1 MHELISK
8 CQKSLITVDKYYD
21 AALQHV
27 RGELIVNGKLSRDN
41 LDREQ
46 HAAHGLSWVAAYRA
60 TLKEMVNWASNLDST
75 GTFNETEQLILQITF
90 SEYCAQIKSGI
101 PMSQLEYVRPQ
112 DLGLKNGL
120 FQETGTEEFNDLIL
134 NGNSTAD
141 RMKLAQLLKDGFSSK
156 NFGNSGLDE
165 TTSIIQEQ
173 FRKFVEDD
181 VTPNAHEWHLKD
193 NLIPMSVIEK
203 MSELGVFGLT
213 IPEEYGGLGMTR
225 FVDCVVTEELARGY
239 IGIGSLGTRGDIA
252 AELLITGG
260 TEEQKNKYLPKIA
273 SGEMLPCAVLTEPH
287 SGSDMGSFKTRAVAN
302 GEHYTIT
309 GNKTWVTHGA
319 RSDVMMLLART
330 NPDEKGYKGLSMFLA
345 EKQRGD
351 DDNMFPD
358 EGISGGEIEVL
369 GYKGL
374 SMFLAEKQRGD
385 DDNMFPDE
393 GISGGEIEVLGYRG
407 MKEYEMAFDG
417 FKVKKENLLGEKEGN
432 GFKQMMET
440 FEAARIQTAARALGV
455 AQSAFETAMQYAI
468 DRLDTNGGSLYD
480 KPRNASK
487 IVSMATE
494 IMAARQLTYY
504 AAREKDKGHRCDLE
518 AGMAKMLAAR
528 VAWACADNGVQIHGG
543 NGFALEYPI
552 SRILCDSRILNIFEG
567 TAEIQADIVTR
578 RLVSTNPA

>member
-1 MHELISK
+1 MSELINK
-8 CQKSLITVDKYYD
+8 CQKALITVDRYYD
-21 AALQHV
+21 ASLQQI
-27 RGELIVNGKLSRDN
+27 RSSLLIDGKLSRDN
-41 LDREQ
+41 LDLEQ
-46 HAAHGLSWVAAYRA
+46 HSAHGLSWIAAYRA
-60 TLKEMVNWASNLDST
+60 TLKETVNWAIELENSNS
-75 GTFNETEQLILQITF
+75 FTEVEKLMLEITF

-112 DLGLKNGL
+112 DMGLKNGL
-120 FQETGTEEFNDLIL
+120 FTESGTEEFNDLIL
-134 NGNSTAD
+134 NGNSNKN
-141 RMKLAQLLKDGFSSK
+141 RLALAGLLKEGFSSK
-156 NFGNSGLDE
+156 NFGNTGLDE
-165 TTSIIQEQ
+165 TTSIVQEQ

-181 VTPNAHEWHLKD
+181 VIPHAHEWHLND
-193 NLIPMSVIEK
+193 DLIPMSIIDK
-203 MSELGVFGLT
+203 MAEMGVFGLT

-239 IGIGSLGTRGDIA
+239 IGVGSLGTRGDIA

-260 TEEQKNKYLPKIA
+260 TEEQKNRFLPKIA
-273 SGEMLPCAVLTEPH
+273 SGEILPCAVLTEPH

-302 GEHYTIT
+302 GTHYSIT

-319 RSDVMMLLART
+319 RSDLMTLLART
-330 NPDEKGYKGLSMFLA
+330 NPNEKGYKGLSMFLA

-351 DDNMFPD
+351 DN
-358 EGISGGEIEVL
+358 
-369 GYKGL
+369 
-374 SMFLAEKQRGD
+374 
-385 DDNMFPDE
+385 NMFPDE

-407 MKEYEMAFDG
+407 MKEYEMAFDD
-417 FKVKKENLLGEKEGN
+417 FKVKKENLLGEEEGK

-455 AQSAFETAMQYAI
+455 AQSAFETGMQYAI
-468 DRLDTNGGSLYD
+468 DRVTTNGGSLYD

-487 IVSMATE
+487 IVSMVTE

-504 AAREKDKGHRCDLE
+504 AAKEKDKGHRCDLE

-528 VAWACADNGVQIHGG
+528 VAWACADNSVQIHGG

-578 RLVSTNPA
+578 RLVSSNPS

>member
-1 MHELISK
+1 MSELINK
-8 CQKSLITVDKYYD
+8 CQKALITVDRYYD
-21 AALQHV
+21 ASLQQV
-27 RGELIVNGKLSRDN
+27 RSSLLIDGKLSRDN
-41 LDREQ
+41 LDLEQ
-46 HAAHGLSWVAAYRA
+46 HSAHGLSWIAAYRA
-60 TLKEMVNWASNLDST
+60 TLKEMVNWAIELENSNS
-75 GTFNETEQLILQITF
+75 FTEIEKLMLEITF

-112 DLGLKNGL
+112 DMGLKNGL
-120 FQETGTEEFNDLIL
+120 FTESGTEEFNDLIL
-134 NGNSTAD
+134 NGNSNKSRLT
-141 RMKLAQLLKDGFSSK
+141 LAGLLKEGFSSK
-156 NFGNSGLDE
+156 NFGNTGLDE
-165 TTSIIQEQ
+165 TTSIVQEQ

-181 VTPNAHEWHLKD
+181 VIPHAHEWHLND
-193 NLIPMSVIEK
+193 DLIPMSIIDK
-203 MSELGVFGLT
+203 MAEMGVFGLT

-239 IGIGSLGTRGDIA
+239 IGVGSLGTRGDIA

-260 TEEQKNKYLPKIA
+260 TEEQKNRFLPKIA
-273 SGEMLPCAVLTEPH
+273 SGEILPCAVLTEPH

-302 GEHYTIT
+302 GTHYSIT

-319 RSDVMMLLART
+319 RSDLMTLLART
-330 NPDEKGYKGLSMFLA
+330 NPNEKGYKGLSMFLA

-351 DDNMFPD
+351 DNNMFPD
-358 EGISGGEIEVL
+358 
-369 GYKGL
+369 
-374 SMFLAEKQRGD
+374 D
-385 DDNMFPDE
+385 

-407 MKEYEMAFDG
+407 MKEYEMAFDD
-417 FKVKKENLLGEKEGN
+417 FKVKKENLLGEEEGK

-455 AQSAFETAMQYAI
+455 AQSAFETGMQYAI
-468 DRLDTNGGSLYD
+468 DRVTINGGSLYD

-487 IVSMATE
+487 IVSMVTE

-504 AAREKDKGHRCDLE
+504 AAKEKDKGHRCDLE

-528 VAWACADNGVQIHGG
+528 VAWACADNSVQIHGG

-578 RLVSTNPA
+578 RLVSSNPS

>member
-1 MHELISK
+1 MHQKKDLKLLTKNMSELINK
-8 CQKSLITVDKYYD
+8 CQKALITVDRYYD
-21 AALQHV
+21 ASLQQI
-27 RGELIVNGKLSRDN
+27 RSSLLIDGKLSRDN
-41 LDREQ
+41 LDLEQ
-46 HAAHGLSWVAAYRA
+46 HSAHGLSWIAAYRA
-60 TLKEMVNWASNLDST
+60 TLKETVNWAIELENSNS
-75 GTFNETEQLILQITF
+75 FTEVEKLMLEITF

-112 DLGLKNGL
+112 DMGLKNGL
-120 FQETGTEEFNDLIL
+120 FTESGTEEFNDLIL
-134 NGNSTAD
+134 NGNSNKS
-141 RMKLAQLLKDGFSSK
+141 RLALAGLLKEGFSSK
-156 NFGNSGLDE
+156 NFGNTGLDE
-165 TTSIIQEQ
+165 TTSIVQEQ

-181 VTPNAHEWHLKD
+181 VIPHAHEWHLND
-193 NLIPMSVIEK
+193 DLIPMSIIDK
-203 MSELGVFGLT
+203 MAEMGVFGLT

-239 IGIGSLGTRGDIA
+239 IGVGSLGTRGDIA

-260 TEEQKNKYLPKIA
+260 TEEQKNRFLPKIA
-273 SGEMLPCAVLTEPH
+273 SGEILPCAVLTEPH

-302 GEHYTIT
+302 GTHYSIT

-319 RSDVMMLLART
+319 RSDLMTLLART

-351 DDNMFPD
+351 DN
-358 EGISGGEIEVL
+358 
-369 GYKGL
+369 
-374 SMFLAEKQRGD
+374 
-385 DDNMFPDE
+385 NMFPDE

-407 MKEYEMAFDG
+407 MKEYEMAFDD
-417 FKVKKENLLGEKEGN
+417 FKVKKENLLGEEEGK

-455 AQSAFETAMQYAI
+455 AQSAFETGMQYAI
-468 DRLDTNGGSLYD
+468 DRVTTNGGSLYD

-487 IVSMATE
+487 IVSMVTE

-504 AAREKDKGHRCDLE
+504 AAKEKDKGHRCDLE

-528 VAWACADNGVQIHGG
+528 VAWACADNSVQIHGG

-578 RLVSTNPA
+578 RLVSSNPS

>member
-1 MHELISK
+1 MSELINK
-8 CQKSLITVDKYYD
+8 CQKALITVDRYYD
-21 AALQHV
+21 ASLQQV
-27 RGELIVNGKLSRDN
+27 RSSLLIDGKLSRDN
-41 LDREQ
+41 LDLEQ
-46 HAAHGLSWVAAYRA
+46 HSAHGLSWIAAYRA
-60 TLKEMVNWASNLDST
+60 TLKEMVNWAIELENSNS
-75 GTFNETEQLILQITF
+75 FTEIEKLMLEITF

-112 DLGLKNGL
+112 DMGLKNGL
-120 FQETGTEEFNDLIL
+120 FTESGTEEFNDLIL
-134 NGNSTAD
+134 NGNSNKSRLT
-141 RMKLAQLLKDGFSSK
+141 LAGLLKEGFSSK
-156 NFGNSGLDE
+156 NFGNTGLDE
-165 TTSIIQEQ
+165 TTSIVQEQ

-181 VTPNAHEWHLKD
+181 VIPQAHEWHLND
-193 NLIPMSVIEK
+193 DLIPMSIIDK
-203 MSELGVFGLT
+203 MAEMGVFGLT

-239 IGIGSLGTRGDIA
+239 IGVGSLGTRGDIA

-260 TEEQKNKYLPKIA
+260 TEEQKNRFLPKIA
-273 SGEMLPCAVLTEPH
+273 SGEILPCAVLTEPH

-302 GEHYTIT
+302 GTHYSIT

-319 RSDVMMLLART
+319 RSDLMTLLART

-351 DDNMFPD
+351 DNNMFPD
-358 EGISGGEIEVL
+358 
-369 GYKGL
+369 
-374 SMFLAEKQRGD
+374 D
-385 DDNMFPDE
+385 

-407 MKEYEMAFDG
+407 MKEYEMAFDD
-417 FKVKKENLLGEKEGN
+417 FKVKKENLLGEEEGK

-455 AQSAFETAMQYAI
+455 AQSAFETGMQYAI
-468 DRLDTNGGSLYD
+468 DRVTTNGGSLYD

-487 IVSMATE
+487 IVSMVTE

-504 AAREKDKGHRCDLE
+504 AAKEKDKGHRCDLE

-528 VAWACADNGVQIHGG
+528 VAWACADNSVQIHGG

-578 RLVSTNPA
+578 RLVSSNPS

>member
-1 MHELISK
+1 MSELINK
-8 CQKSLITVDKYYD
+8 CQKALITVDRYYD
-21 AALQHV
+21 ASLQQV
-27 RGELIVNGKLSRDN
+27 RSSLLIDGKLSRDN
-41 LDREQ
+41 LDLEQ
-46 HAAHGLSWVAAYRA
+46 HSAHGLSWIAAYRA
-60 TLKEMVNWASNLDST
+60 TLKEMVNWAIELENSNS
-75 GTFNETEQLILQITF
+75 FTEVEKLMLEITF

-112 DLGLKNGL
+112 DMGLKNGL
-120 FQETGTEEFNDLIL
+120 FTESGTEEFNDLIL
-134 NGNSTAD
+134 NGNSNKSRLT
-141 RMKLAQLLKDGFSSK
+141 LAGLLKEGFSSK
-156 NFGNSGLDE
+156 NFGNTGLDE
-165 TTSIIQEQ
+165 TTSIVQEQ

-181 VTPNAHEWHLKD
+181 VIPHAHEWHLND
-193 NLIPMSVIEK
+193 DLIPMSIIDK
-203 MSELGVFGLT
+203 MAEMGVFGLT

-239 IGIGSLGTRGDIA
+239 IGVGSLGTRGDIA

-260 TEEQKNKYLPKIA
+260 TEEQKNRFLPKIA
-273 SGEMLPCAVLTEPH
+273 SGEILPCAVLTEPH

-302 GEHYTIT
+302 GTHYSIT

-319 RSDVMMLLART
+319 RSDLMTLLART

-351 DDNMFPD
+351 DNNMFPD
-358 EGISGGEIEVL
+358 
-369 GYKGL
+369 
-374 SMFLAEKQRGD
+374 D
-385 DDNMFPDE
+385 

-407 MKEYEMAFDG
+407 MKEYEMAFDD
-417 FKVKKENLLGEKEGN
+417 FKVKKENLLGEAEGK
-432 GFKQMMET
+432 GFKQLMET

-455 AQSAFETAMQYAI
+455 AQSAFETGMQYAI
-468 DRLDTNGGSLYD
+468 DRVTTNGGSLYD

-487 IVSMATE
+487 IVSMVTE

-504 AAREKDKGHRCDLE
+504 AAKEKDKGHRCDLE

-528 VAWACADNGVQIHGG
+528 VAWACADNSVQIHGG

-578 RLVSTNPA
+578 RLVSSNPS

>member
-1 MHELISK
+1 MSELINK
-8 CQKSLITVDKYYD
+8 CQKALITVDRYYD
-21 AALQHV
+21 ASLQQI
-27 RGELIVNGKLSRDN
+27 RSSLLIDGKLSRDN
-41 LDREQ
+41 LDLEQ
-46 HAAHGLSWVAAYRA
+46 HSAHGLSWIAAYRA
-60 TLKEMVNWASNLDST
+60 TLKEMVNWAIELENSNS
-75 GTFNETEQLILQITF
+75 FTEVEKLMLEITF

-112 DLGLKNGL
+112 DMGLKNGL
-120 FQETGTEEFNDLIL
+120 FTESGTEEFNDLIL
-134 NGNSTAD
+134 NGNSNKSRLT
-141 RMKLAQLLKDGFSSK
+141 LAGLLKEGFSSK
-156 NFGNSGLDE
+156 NFGNTGLDE
-165 TTSIIQEQ
+165 TTSIVQEQ

-181 VTPNAHEWHLKD
+181 VIPHAHEWHLND
-193 NLIPMSVIEK
+193 DLIPMSIIDK
-203 MSELGVFGLT
+203 MAEMGVFGLT

-239 IGIGSLGTRGDIA
+239 IGVGSLGTRGDIA

-260 TEEQKNKYLPKIA
+260 TEEQKNRFLPKIA
-273 SGEMLPCAVLTEPH
+273 SGEILPCAVLTEPH

-302 GEHYTIT
+302 GTHYSIT

-319 RSDVMMLLART
+319 RSDLMTLLART

-351 DDNMFPD
+351 DN
-358 EGISGGEIEVL
+358 
-369 GYKGL
+369 
-374 SMFLAEKQRGD
+374 
-385 DDNMFPDE
+385 NMFPDE

-407 MKEYEMAFDG
+407 MKEYEMAFDD
-417 FKVKKENLLGEKEGN
+417 FKVKKENLLGEEEGK

-455 AQSAFETAMQYAI
+455 AQSAFETGMQYAI
-468 DRLDTNGGSLYD
+468 DRVTTNGGSLYD

-487 IVSMATE
+487 IVSMVTE

-504 AAREKDKGHRCDLE
+504 AAKEKDKGHRCDLE

-528 VAWACADNGVQIHGG
+528 VAWACADNSVQIHGG

-578 RLVSTNPA
+578 RLVSSNPS

>member
-1 MHELISK
+1 MSELINK
-8 CQKSLITVDKYYD
+8 CQKALITVDRYYD
-21 AALQHV
+21 ASLQQV
-27 RGELIVNGKLSRDN
+27 RSSLLIDGKLSRDN
-41 LDREQ
+41 LDLEQ
-46 HAAHGLSWVAAYRA
+46 HSAHGLSWIAAYRA
-60 TLKEMVNWASNLDST
+60 TLKEMVNWAIELENSNS
-75 GTFNETEQLILQITF
+75 FTEIEKLMLEITF

-112 DLGLKNGL
+112 DMGLKNGL
-120 FQETGTEEFNDLIL
+120 FTESGTEEFNDLIL
-134 NGNSTAD
+134 NGNSNKSRLT
-141 RMKLAQLLKDGFSSK
+141 LAGLLKEGFSSK
-156 NFGNSGLDE
+156 NFGNTGLDE
-165 TTSIIQEQ
+165 TTSIVQEQ

-181 VTPNAHEWHLKD
+181 VIPHAHEWHLND
-193 NLIPMSVIEK
+193 DLIPMSIIDK
-203 MSELGVFGLT
+203 MAEMGVFGLT

-239 IGIGSLGTRGDIA
+239 IGVGSLGTRGDIA

-260 TEEQKNKYLPKIA
+260 TEEQKNRFLPKIA
-273 SGEMLPCAVLTEPH
+273 SGEILPCAVLTEPH

-302 GEHYTIT
+302 GTHYSIT

-319 RSDVMMLLART
+319 RSDLMTLLART
-330 NPDEKGYKGLSMFLA
+330 NPNEKGYKGLSMFLA

-351 DDNMFPD
+351 DNNMFPD
-358 EGISGGEIEVL
+358 
-369 GYKGL
+369 
-374 SMFLAEKQRGD
+374 D
-385 DDNMFPDE
+385 

-407 MKEYEMAFDG
+407 MKEYEMAFDD
-417 FKVKKENLLGEKEGN
+417 FKVKKENLLGEEEGK

-455 AQSAFETAMQYAI
+455 AQSAFETGMQYAI
-468 DRLDTNGGSLYD
+468 DRVTTNGGSLYD

-487 IVSMATE
+487 IVSMVTE

-504 AAREKDKGHRCDLE
+504 AAKEKDKGHRCDLE

-528 VAWACADNGVQIHGG
+528 VAWACADNSVQIHGG

-578 RLVSTNPA
+578 RLVSSNPS

>member
-1 MHELISK
+1 MSELINK
-8 CQKSLITVDKYYD
+8 CQKALITVDRYYD
-21 AALQHV
+21 ASLQQV
-27 RGELIVNGKLSRDN
+27 RSSLLIDGKLSRDN
-41 LDREQ
+41 LDLEQ
-46 HAAHGLSWVAAYRA
+46 HSAHGLSWIAAYRA
-60 TLKEMVNWASNLDST
+60 TLKEMVNWAIELENSNS
-75 GTFNETEQLILQITF
+75 FTEIEKLMLEITF

-112 DLGLKNGL
+112 DMGLKNGL
-120 FQETGTEEFNDLIL
+120 FTESGTEEFNDLIL
-134 NGNSTAD
+134 NGNSNKSRLT
-141 RMKLAQLLKDGFSSK
+141 LAGLLKEGFSSK
-156 NFGNSGLDE
+156 NFGNTGLDE
-165 TTSIIQEQ
+165 TTSIVQEQ

-181 VTPNAHEWHLKD
+181 VIPHAHEWHLND
-193 NLIPMSVIEK
+193 DLIPMSIIDKMAEMGVI
-203 MSELGVFGLT
+203 GLT

-239 IGIGSLGTRGDIA
+239 IGVGSLGTRGDIA

-260 TEEQKNKYLPKIA
+260 TEEQKNRFLPKIA
-273 SGEMLPCAVLTEPH
+273 SGEILPCAVLTEPH

-302 GEHYTIT
+302 GTHYSIT

-319 RSDVMMLLART
+319 RSDLMTLLART

-351 DDNMFPD
+351 DNNMFPD
-358 EGISGGEIEVL
+358 
-369 GYKGL
+369 
-374 SMFLAEKQRGD
+374 D
-385 DDNMFPDE
+385 

-407 MKEYEMAFDG
+407 MKEYEMAFDD
-417 FKVKKENLLGEKEGN
+417 FKVKKENLLGEEEGK

-455 AQSAFETAMQYAI
+455 AQSAFETGMQYAI
-468 DRLDTNGGSLYD
+468 DRVTTNGGSLYD

-487 IVSMATE
+487 IVSMVTE

-504 AAREKDKGHRCDLE
+504 AAKEKDKGHRCDLE

-528 VAWACADNGVQIHGG
+528 VAWACADNSVQIHGG

-578 RLVSTNPA
+578 RLVSSNPS

>member
-1 MHELISK
+1 MSELINK
-8 CQKSLITVDKYYD
+8 CQKALITVDRYYD
-21 AALQHV
+21 ASLQQV
-27 RGELIVNGKLSRDN
+27 RSSLLIDGKLSRDN
-41 LDREQ
+41 LDLEQ
-46 HAAHGLSWVAAYRA
+46 HSAHGLSWIAAYRA
-60 TLKEMVNWASNLDST
+60 TLKEMVNWAIELENSNS
-75 GTFNETEQLILQITF
+75 FTEIEKLMLEITF

-112 DLGLKNGL
+112 DMGLKNGL
-120 FQETGTEEFNDLIL
+120 FTESGTEEFNDLIL
-134 NGNSTAD
+134 NGNSNKSRLT
-141 RMKLAQLLKDGFSSK
+141 LAGLLKEGFSSK
-156 NFGNSGLDE
+156 NFGNAGLDE
-165 TTSIIQEQ
+165 TTSIVQEQ

-181 VTPNAHEWHLKD
+181 VIPHAHEWHLND
-193 NLIPMSVIEK
+193 DLIPMSIIDK
-203 MSELGVFGLT
+203 MAEMGVFGLT

-239 IGIGSLGTRGDIA
+239 IGVGSLGTRGDIA

-260 TEEQKNKYLPKIA
+260 TEEQKNRFLPKIA
-273 SGEMLPCAVLTEPH
+273 SGEILPCAVLTEPH

-302 GEHYTIT
+302 GTHYSIT

-319 RSDVMMLLART
+319 RSDLMTLLART

-351 DDNMFPD
+351 DNNMFPD
-358 EGISGGEIEVL
+358 
-369 GYKGL
+369 
-374 SMFLAEKQRGD
+374 D
-385 DDNMFPDE
+385 

-407 MKEYEMAFDG
+407 MKEYEMAFDD
-417 FKVKKENLLGEKEGN
+417 FKVKKENLLGEEEGK

-455 AQSAFETAMQYAI
+455 AQSAFETGMQYAI
-468 DRLDTNGGSLYD
+468 DRVTTNGGSLYD

-487 IVSMATE
+487 IVSMVTE

-504 AAREKDKGHRCDLE
+504 AAKEKDKGHRCDLE

-528 VAWACADNGVQIHGG
+528 VAWACADNSVQIHGG

-578 RLVSTNPA
+578 RLVSSNPS

>member
-1 MHELISK
+1 MSELINK
-8 CQKSLITVDKYYD
+8 CQRALITVDRYYD
-21 AALQHV
+21 ASLQQV
-27 RGELIVNGKLSRDN
+27 RSSLLIDGKLSRDN
-41 LDREQ
+41 LNLEQ
-46 HAAHGLSWVAAYRA
+46 HSAHGLSWIAAYRA
-60 TLKEMVNWASNLDST
+60 TLKETVNWAIELENSNS
-75 GTFNETEQLILQITF
+75 FTEVEKLMLEITF

-112 DLGLKNGL
+112 DMGLKNGL
-120 FQETGTEEFNDLIL
+120 FTESGTEEFNDLIL
-134 NGNSTAD
+134 NGNSNKS
-141 RMKLAQLLKDGFSSK
+141 RLALAGLLKEGFSSK
-156 NFGNSGLDE
+156 NFGNTGLDE
-165 TTSIIQEQ
+165 TTSIVQEQ

-181 VTPNAHEWHLKD
+181 VIPHAHEWHLND
-193 NLIPMSVIEK
+193 DLIPMSIIDK
-203 MSELGVFGLT
+203 MAEMGVFGLT

-239 IGIGSLGTRGDIA
+239 IGVGSLGTRGDIA

-260 TEEQKNKYLPKIA
+260 TEEQKNRFLPKIA
-273 SGEMLPCAVLTEPH
+273 SGEILPCAVLTEPH

-302 GEHYTIT
+302 GTHYSIT

-319 RSDVMMLLART
+319 RSDLMTLLART

-351 DDNMFPD
+351 DN
-358 EGISGGEIEVL
+358 
-369 GYKGL
+369 
-374 SMFLAEKQRGD
+374 
-385 DDNMFPDE
+385 NMFPDE

-407 MKEYEMAFDG
+407 MKEYEMAFDD
-417 FKVKKENLLGEKEGN
+417 FKVKKENLLGEEEGK

-455 AQSAFETAMQYAI
+455 AQSAFETGMQYAI
-468 DRLDTNGGSLYD
+468 DRVTTNGGSLYD

-487 IVSMATE
+487 IVSMVTE

-504 AAREKDKGHRCDLE
+504 AAKEKDKGHRCDLE

-528 VAWACADNGVQIHGG
+528 VAWACADNSVQIHGG

-578 RLVSTNPA
+578 RLVSSNPS

>member
-1 MHELISK
+1 MSELINK
-8 CQKSLITVDKYYD
+8 CQKALITVDRYYD
-21 AALQHV
+21 ASLQQV
-27 RGELIVNGKLSRDN
+27 RSSLLIDGKLSRDN
-41 LDREQ
+41 LDLEQ
-46 HAAHGLSWVAAYRA
+46 HSAHGLSWIAAYRA
-60 TLKEMVNWASNLDST
+60 TLKEMVNWAIELENSNSFTDIEKLML
-75 GTFNETEQLILQITF
+75 EITF

-112 DLGLKNGL
+112 DMGLKNGL
-120 FQETGTEEFNDLIL
+120 FTESGTEEFNDLIL
-134 NGNSTAD
+134 NGNSNKSRLT
-141 RMKLAQLLKDGFSSK
+141 LAGLLKEGFSSK
-156 NFGNSGLDE
+156 NFGNTGLDE
-165 TTSIIQEQ
+165 TTSIVQEQ

-181 VTPNAHEWHLKD
+181 VIPHAHEWHLND
-193 NLIPMSVIEK
+193 DLIPMSIIDK
-203 MSELGVFGLT
+203 MAEMGVFGLT

-239 IGIGSLGTRGDIA
+239 IGVGSLGTRGDIA

-260 TEEQKNKYLPKIA
+260 TEEQKNRFLPKIA
-273 SGEMLPCAVLTEPH
+273 SGEILPCAVLTEPH

-302 GEHYTIT
+302 GTHYSIT

-319 RSDVMMLLART
+319 RSDLMTLLART

-351 DDNMFPD
+351 DNNMFPD
-358 EGISGGEIEVL
+358 
-369 GYKGL
+369 
-374 SMFLAEKQRGD
+374 D
-385 DDNMFPDE
+385 

-407 MKEYEMAFDG
+407 MKEYEMAFDD
-417 FKVKKENLLGEKEGN
+417 FKVKKENLLGEEEGK

-455 AQSAFETAMQYAI
+455 AQSAFETGMQYAI
-468 DRLDTNGGSLYD
+468 DRVTTNGGSLYD

-487 IVSMATE
+487 IVSMVTE

-504 AAREKDKGHRCDLE
+504 AAKEKDKGHRCDLE

-528 VAWACADNGVQIHGG
+528 VAWACADNSVQIHGG

-578 RLVSTNPA
+578 RLVSSNPS

>member
-1 MHELISK
+1 MSELINK
-8 CQKSLITVDKYYD
+8 CQKALITVDRYYD
-21 AALQHV
+21 ASLQQV
-27 RGELIVNGKLSRDN
+27 RSSLLIDGKLSRDN
-41 LDREQ
+41 LDLEQ
-46 HAAHGLSWVAAYRA
+46 HSAHGLSWIAAYRA
-60 TLKEMVNWASNLDST
+60 TLKEMVNWAIELENSNS
-75 GTFNETEQLILQITF
+75 FTEIEKLMLEITF

-112 DLGLKNGL
+112 DMGLKNGL
-120 FQETGTEEFNDLIL
+120 FTESGTEEFNDLIL
-134 NGNSTAD
+134 NGNSNKSRLT
-141 RMKLAQLLKDGFSSK
+141 LAGLLKEGFSSK
-156 NFGNSGLDE
+156 NFGNTGLDE
-165 TTSIIQEQ
+165 TTSIVQEQ

-181 VTPNAHEWHLKD
+181 VIPHAHEWHLND
-193 NLIPMSVIEK
+193 DLIPMSIIDK
-203 MSELGVFGLT
+203 MAEMGVFGLT

-239 IGIGSLGTRGDIA
+239 IGVGSLGTRGDIA

-260 TEEQKNKYLPKIA
+260 TEEQKNRFLPRIA
-273 SGEMLPCAVLTEPH
+273 SGEILPCAVLTEPH

-302 GEHYTIT
+302 GTHYSIT

-319 RSDVMMLLART
+319 RSDLMTLLART

-351 DDNMFPD
+351 DNNMFPD
-358 EGISGGEIEVL
+358 
-369 GYKGL
+369 
-374 SMFLAEKQRGD
+374 D
-385 DDNMFPDE
+385 

-407 MKEYEMAFDG
+407 MKEYEMAFDD
-417 FKVKKENLLGEKEGN
+417 FKVKKENLLGEEEGK

-455 AQSAFETAMQYAI
+455 AQSAFETGMQYAI
-468 DRLDTNGGSLYD
+468 DRVTTNGGSLYD

-487 IVSMATE
+487 IVSMVTE

-504 AAREKDKGHRCDLE
+504 AAKEKDKGHRCDLE

-528 VAWACADNGVQIHGG
+528 VAWACADNSVQIHGG

-578 RLVSTNPA
+578 RLVSSNPS

>member
-1 MHELISK
+1 MSELINK
-8 CQKSLITVDKYYD
+8 CQKALKTVDRYYD
-21 AALQHV
+21 ASLQQV
-27 RGELIVNGKLSRDN
+27 RSSLLIDGKLSRDN
-41 LDREQ
+41 LDLEQ
-46 HAAHGLSWVAAYRA
+46 HSAHGLSWIAAYRA
-60 TLKEMVNWASNLDST
+60 TLKETVNWAIELENSNS
-75 GTFNETEQLILQITF
+75 FTEVEKLMLEITF

-112 DLGLKNGL
+112 DMGLKNGL
-120 FQETGTEEFNDLIL
+120 FTESGTEEFNDLIL
-134 NGNSTAD
+134 NGNSNKS
-141 RMKLAQLLKDGFSSK
+141 RLALAGLLKEGFSSK
-156 NFGNSGLDE
+156 NFGNTGLDE
-165 TTSIIQEQ
+165 TTSIVQEQ

-181 VTPNAHEWHLKD
+181 VIPHAHEWHLND
-193 NLIPMSVIEK
+193 DLIPMSIIGK
-203 MSELGVFGLT
+203 MADMGVFGLT

-239 IGIGSLGTRGDIA
+239 IGVGSLGTRGDIA

-260 TEEQKNKYLPKIA
+260 TEEQKNRFLPKIA
-273 SGEMLPCAVLTEPH
+273 SGEILPCAVLTEPH

-302 GEHYTIT
+302 GTHYSIT

-319 RSDVMMLLART
+319 RSDLMTLLART

-351 DDNMFPD
+351 DN
-358 EGISGGEIEVL
+358 
-369 GYKGL
+369 
-374 SMFLAEKQRGD
+374 
-385 DDNMFPDE
+385 NMFPDE

-407 MKEYEMAFDG
+407 MKEYEMAFDD
-417 FKVKKENLLGEKEGN
+417 FKVKKENLLGEEEGK

-455 AQSAFETAMQYAI
+455 AQSAFETGMQYAI
-468 DRLDTNGGSLYD
+468 DRVTTNGGSLYD

-487 IVSMATE
+487 IVSMVTE

-504 AAREKDKGHRCDLE
+504 AAKEKDKGHRCDLE

-528 VAWACADNGVQIHGG
+528 VAWACADNSVQIHGG

-578 RLVSTNPA
+578 RLVSSNPS

>member
-1 MHELISK
+1 MSELINK
-8 CQKSLITVDKYYD
+8 CQKALITVDRYYD
-21 AALQHV
+21 ASLQQV
-27 RGELIVNGKLSRDN
+27 RSSLLIDGKLSRDN
-41 LDREQ
+41 LDLEQ
-46 HAAHGLSWVAAYRA
+46 HSAHGLSWIAAYRA
-60 TLKEMVNWASNLDST
+60 TLKEMVNWAIELENSNS
-75 GTFNETEQLILQITF
+75 FTEVEKLMLEITF

-112 DLGLKNGL
+112 DMGLKNGL
-120 FQETGTEEFNDLIL
+120 FTESGTEEFNDLIL
-134 NGNSTAD
+134 NGNSNKSRLT
-141 RMKLAQLLKDGFSSK
+141 LAGLLKEGFSSK
-156 NFGNSGLDE
+156 NFGNTGLDE
-165 TTSIIQEQ
+165 TTSIVQEQ

-181 VTPNAHEWHLKD
+181 VIPHAHEWHLND
-193 NLIPMSVIEK
+193 DLIPMSIIDK
-203 MSELGVFGLT
+203 MAEMGVFGLT

-239 IGIGSLGTRGDIA
+239 IGVGSLGTRGDIA

-260 TEEQKNKYLPKIA
+260 TEEQKNRFLPKIA
-273 SGEMLPCAVLTEPH
+273 SGEILPCAVLTEPH

-302 GEHYTIT
+302 GTHYSIT

-319 RSDVMMLLART
+319 RSDLMTLLART

-351 DDNMFPD
+351 DN
-358 EGISGGEIEVL
+358 
-369 GYKGL
+369 
-374 SMFLAEKQRGD
+374 
-385 DDNMFPDE
+385 NMFPDE

-407 MKEYEMAFDG
+407 MKEYEMAFDD
-417 FKVKKENLLGEKEGN
+417 FKVKKENLLGEEEGK

-455 AQSAFETAMQYAI
+455 AQSAFETGMQYAI
-468 DRLDTNGGSLYD
+468 DRVTTNGGSLYD

-487 IVSMATE
+487 IVSMVTE

-528 VAWACADNGVQIHGG
+528 VAWACADNSVQIHGG

-578 RLVSTNPA
+578 RLVSSNPS

>member
-1 MHELISK
+1 MSELINK
-8 CQKSLITVDKYYD
+8 CQKALITVDRYYD
-21 AALQHV
+21 ASLQQI
-27 RGELIVNGKLSRDN
+27 RSSLLIDGKLSRDN
-41 LDREQ
+41 LDLEQ
-46 HAAHGLSWVAAYRA
+46 HSAHGLSWIAAYRA
-60 TLKEMVNWASNLDST
+60 TLKETVNWAIELENSNS
-75 GTFNETEQLILQITF
+75 FTEVEKLMLEITF

-112 DLGLKNGL
+112 DMGLKNGL
-120 FQETGTEEFNDLIL
+120 FTESGTEEFNDLIL
-134 NGNSTAD
+134 NGNSNKS
-141 RMKLAQLLKDGFSSK
+141 RLALAGLLKEGFSSK
-156 NFGNSGLDE
+156 NFGNTGLDE
-165 TTSIIQEQ
+165 TTSIVQEQ

-181 VTPNAHEWHLKD
+181 VIPHAHEWHLND
-193 NLIPMSVIEK
+193 DLIPMSIIDK
-203 MSELGVFGLT
+203 MAEMGVFGLT

-239 IGIGSLGTRGDIA
+239 IGVGSLGTRGDIA

-260 TEEQKNKYLPKIA
+260 TEEQKNRFLPKIA
-273 SGEMLPCAVLTEPH
+273 SGEILPCAVLTEPH

-302 GEHYTIT
+302 GTHYSIT

-319 RSDVMMLLART
+319 RSDLMTLLART

-351 DDNMFPD
+351 DNNMFPD
-358 EGISGGEIEVL
+358 
-369 GYKGL
+369 K
-374 SMFLAEKQRGD
+374 
-385 DDNMFPDE
+385 

-407 MKEYEMAFDG
+407 MKEYEMAFDD
-417 FKVKKENLLGEKEGN
+417 FKVKKENLLGEEEGK

-455 AQSAFETAMQYAI
+455 AQSAFETGMQYAI
-468 DRLDTNGGSLYD
+468 DRVTTNGGSLYD

-487 IVSMATE
+487 IVSMVTE

-504 AAREKDKGHRCDLE
+504 AAKEKDKGHRCDLE

-528 VAWACADNGVQIHGG
+528 VAWACADNSVQIHGG

-578 RLVSTNPA
+578 RLVSSNPS

>member
-1 MHELISK
+1 MSELINK
-8 CQKSLITVDKYYD
+8 CQKALITVDRYYD
-21 AALQHV
+21 ASLQQV
-27 RGELIVNGKLSRDN
+27 RSSLLIDGKLSRNN
-41 LDREQ
+41 LDLEQ
-46 HAAHGLSWVAAYRA
+46 HSAHGLSWIAAYRA
-60 TLKEMVNWASNLDST
+60 TLKEMVNWAIELENSNS
-75 GTFNETEQLILQITF
+75 FTEVEKLMLEITF

-112 DLGLKNGL
+112 DMGLKNGL
-120 FQETGTEEFNDLIL
+120 FTESGTEEFNDLIL
-134 NGNSTAD
+134 NGNSNKSRLT
-141 RMKLAQLLKDGFSSK
+141 LAGLLKEGFSSK
-156 NFGNSGLDE
+156 NFGNTGLDE
-165 TTSIIQEQ
+165 TTSIVQEQ

-181 VTPNAHEWHLKD
+181 VIPHAHEWHLND
-193 NLIPMSVIEK
+193 DLIPMSIIDK
-203 MSELGVFGLT
+203 MAEMGVFGLT

-239 IGIGSLGTRGDIA
+239 IGVGSLGTRGDIA

-260 TEEQKNKYLPKIA
+260 TEEQKNRFLPKIA
-273 SGEMLPCAVLTEPH
+273 SGEILPCAVLTEPH

-302 GEHYTIT
+302 GTHYSIT

-319 RSDVMMLLART
+319 RSDLMTLLART

-351 DDNMFPD
+351 DN
-358 EGISGGEIEVL
+358 
-369 GYKGL
+369 
-374 SMFLAEKQRGD
+374 
-385 DDNMFPDE
+385 NMFPDE

-407 MKEYEMAFDG
+407 MKEYEMAFDD
-417 FKVKKENLLGEKEGN
+417 FKVKKENLLGEEEGK

-455 AQSAFETAMQYAI
+455 AQSAFETGMQYAI
-468 DRLDTNGGSLYD
+468 DRVTTNGGSLYD

-487 IVSMATE
+487 IVSMVTE

-528 VAWACADNGVQIHGG
+528 VAWACADNSVQIHGG

-578 RLVSTNPA
+578 RLVSSNPS

>member
-1 MHELISK
+1 MSELINK
-8 CQKSLITVDKYYD
+8 CQKALITVDRYYD
-21 AALQHV
+21 ASLQQV
-27 RGELIVNGKLSRDN
+27 RSSLLIDGKLSRDN
-41 LDREQ
+41 LDLEQ
-46 HAAHGLSWVAAYRA
+46 HSAHGLSWIAAYRA
-60 TLKEMVNWASNLDST
+60 TLKETVNWAIELENSNS
-75 GTFNETEQLILQITF
+75 FTEVEKLMLEITF

-112 DLGLKNGL
+112 DMGLKNGL
-120 FQETGTEEFNDLIL
+120 FTESGTEEFNDLIL
-134 NGNSTAD
+134 NGNSNKSRLT
-141 RMKLAQLLKDGFSSK
+141 LAGLLKEGFSSK
-156 NFGNSGLDE
+156 NFGNTGLDE
-165 TTSIIQEQ
+165 TTSIVQEQ

-181 VTPNAHEWHLKD
+181 VIPHAHEWHLND
-193 NLIPMSVIEK
+193 DLIPMSIIDK
-203 MSELGVFGLT
+203 MAEMGVFGLT

-239 IGIGSLGTRGDIA
+239 IGVGSLGTRGDIA

-260 TEEQKNKYLPKIA
+260 TEEQKNRFLPKIA
-273 SGEMLPCAVLTEPH
+273 SGEILPCAVLTEPH

-302 GEHYTIT
+302 GTHYSIT

-319 RSDVMMLLART
+319 RSDLMTLLART
-330 NPDEKGYKGLSMFLA
+330 NPNEKGYKGLSMFLA

-351 DDNMFPD
+351 DN
-358 EGISGGEIEVL
+358 
-369 GYKGL
+369 
-374 SMFLAEKQRGD
+374 
-385 DDNMFPDE
+385 NMFPDE

-407 MKEYEMAFDG
+407 MKEYEMAFDD
-417 FKVKKENLLGEKEGN
+417 FKVKKENLLGEEEGK

-455 AQSAFETAMQYAI
+455 AQSAFETGMQYAI
-468 DRLDTNGGSLYD
+468 DRVTTNGGSLYD

-487 IVSMATE
+487 IVSMVTE

-504 AAREKDKGHRCDLE
+504 AAKEKDKGHRCDLE

-528 VAWACADNGVQIHGG
+528 VAWACADNSVQIHGG

-578 RLVSTNPA
+578 RLVSSNPS

>member
-1 MHELISK
+1 MSELINK
-8 CQKSLITVDKYYD
+8 CQKALITVDRYYD
-21 AALQHV
+21 ASLQQV
-27 RGELIVNGKLSRDN
+27 RSSLLIDGKLSRDN
-41 LDREQ
+41 LDLEQ
-46 HAAHGLSWVAAYRA
+46 HSAHGLSWIAAYRA
-60 TLKEMVNWASNLDST
+60 TLKEMVNWAIELENSNS
-75 GTFNETEQLILQITF
+75 FTEIEKLMLEITF

-112 DLGLKNGL
+112 DMGLKNGL
-120 FQETGTEEFNDLIL
+120 FTESGTEEFNDLIL
-134 NGNSTAD
+134 NGNSNKSRLT
-141 RMKLAQLLKDGFSSK
+141 LAGLLKEGFSSK
-156 NFGNSGLDE
+156 NFGNTGLDE
-165 TTSIIQEQ
+165 TTSIVQEQ

-181 VTPNAHEWHLKD
+181 VIPHAHEWHLND
-193 NLIPMSVIEK
+193 DLIPMSIIDK
-203 MSELGVFGLT
+203 MAEMGVFGLT

-239 IGIGSLGTRGDIA
+239 IGVGSLGTRGDIA

-260 TEEQKNKYLPKIA
+260 TEEQKNRFLPKIA
-273 SGEMLPCAVLTEPH
+273 SGEILPCAVLTEPH

-302 GEHYTIT
+302 GTHYSIT

-319 RSDVMMLLART
+319 RSDLMTLLART

-351 DDNMFPD
+351 DNNMFPD
-358 EGISGGEIEVL
+358 
-369 GYKGL
+369 
-374 SMFLAEKQRGD
+374 D
-385 DDNMFPDE
+385 

-407 MKEYEMAFDG
+407 MKEYEMAFDD
-417 FKVKKENLLGEKEGN
+417 FKVKKENLLGEEEGK

-455 AQSAFETAMQYAI
+455 AQSAFETGMQYAI
-468 DRLDTNGGSLYD
+468 DRVTTNGCSLYD

-487 IVSMATE
+487 IVSMVTE

-504 AAREKDKGHRCDLE
+504 AAKEKDKGHRCDLE

-528 VAWACADNGVQIHGG
+528 VAWACADNSVQIHGG

-578 RLVSTNPA
+578 RLVSSNPS

>member
-1 MHELISK
+1 MSELINK
-8 CQKSLITVDKYYD
+8 CQKALITVDRYYD
-21 AALQHV
+21 ASLQQV
-27 RGELIVNGKLSRDN
+27 RSSLLIDGKLSRDN
-41 LDREQ
+41 LDLEQ
-46 HAAHGLSWVAAYRA
+46 HSAHGLSWIAAYRA
-60 TLKEMVNWASNLDST
+60 TLKEMVNWAIELENSNS
-75 GTFNETEQLILQITF
+75 FTEIEKLMLEITF

-112 DLGLKNGL
+112 DMGLKNGL
-120 FQETGTEEFNDLIL
+120 FTESGTEEFNDLIL
-134 NGNSTAD
+134 NGNSNKSRLT
-141 RMKLAQLLKDGFSSK
+141 LAGLLKEGFSSK
-156 NFGNSGLDE
+156 NFGNTGLDE
-165 TTSIIQEQ
+165 TTSIVQDQ

-181 VTPNAHEWHLKD
+181 VIPHAHEWHLND
-193 NLIPMSVIEK
+193 DLIPMSIIDK
-203 MSELGVFGLT
+203 MAEMGVFGLT

-239 IGIGSLGTRGDIA
+239 IGVGSLGTRGDIA

-260 TEEQKNKYLPKIA
+260 TEEQKNRFLPKIA
-273 SGEMLPCAVLTEPH
+273 SGEILPCAVLTEPH

-302 GEHYTIT
+302 GTHYSIT

-319 RSDVMMLLART
+319 RSDLMTLLART

-351 DDNMFPD
+351 DNNMFPD
-358 EGISGGEIEVL
+358 
-369 GYKGL
+369 
-374 SMFLAEKQRGD
+374 D
-385 DDNMFPDE
+385 

-407 MKEYEMAFDG
+407 MKEYEMAFDD
-417 FKVKKENLLGEKEGN
+417 FKVKKENLLGEEEGK

-455 AQSAFETAMQYAI
+455 AQSSFETGMQYAI
-468 DRLDTNGGSLYD
+468 DRVTTNGGSLYD

-487 IVSMATE
+487 IVSMVTE

-504 AAREKDKGHRCDLE
+504 AAKEKDKGHRCDLE

-528 VAWACADNGVQIHGG
+528 VAWACADNSVQIHGG

-578 RLVSTNPA
+578 RLVSSNPS

>member
-1 MHELISK
+1 MSELINK
-8 CQKSLITVDKYYD
+8 CQKALITVDRYYD
-21 AALQHV
+21 ASLQQV
-27 RGELIVNGKLSRDN
+27 RSSLLIDGKLSRDN
-41 LDREQ
+41 LDLEQ
-46 HAAHGLSWVAAYRA
+46 HSAHGLSWIAAYRA
-60 TLKEMVNWASNLDST
+60 TLKEMVNWAIELENSNS
-75 GTFNETEQLILQITF
+75 FTEIEKLMLEITF

-112 DLGLKNGL
+112 DMGLKNGL
-120 FQETGTEEFNDLIL
+120 FTESGTEEFNDLIL
-134 NGNSTAD
+134 NGNSNKSRLT
-141 RMKLAQLLKDGFSSK
+141 LAGLLKEGFSSK
-156 NFGNSGLDE
+156 NFGNTGLDE
-165 TTSIIQEQ
+165 TTSIVQEQ

-181 VTPNAHEWHLKD
+181 VIPHAHEWHLND
-193 NLIPMSVIEK
+193 DLIPMSIIDK
-203 MSELGVFGLT
+203 MAEMGVFGLT

-225 FVDCVVTEELARGY
+225 FVDCIVTEELARGY
-239 IGIGSLGTRGDIA
+239 IGVGSLGTRGDIA

-260 TEEQKNKYLPKIA
+260 TEEQKNRFLPKIA
-273 SGEMLPCAVLTEPH
+273 SGEILPCAVLTEPH

-302 GEHYTIT
+302 GTHYSIT

-319 RSDVMMLLART
+319 RSDLMTLLART

-351 DDNMFPD
+351 DNNMFPD
-358 EGISGGEIEVL
+358 
-369 GYKGL
+369 
-374 SMFLAEKQRGD
+374 D
-385 DDNMFPDE
+385 

-407 MKEYEMAFDG
+407 MKEYEMAFDD
-417 FKVKKENLLGEKEGN
+417 FKVKKENLLGEEEGK

-455 AQSAFETAMQYAI
+455 AQSAFETGMQYAI
-468 DRLDTNGGSLYD
+468 DRVTTNGGSLYD

-487 IVSMATE
+487 IVSMVTE

-504 AAREKDKGHRCDLE
+504 AAKEKDKGHRCDLE

-528 VAWACADNGVQIHGG
+528 VAWACADNSVQIHGG

-578 RLVSTNPA
+578 RLVSSNPS

>member
-1 MHELISK
+1 MSELINK
-8 CQKSLITVDKYYD
+8 CQKALITVDRYYD
-21 AALQHV
+21 ASLQQV
-27 RGELIVNGKLSRDN
+27 RSSLLIDGKLSRDN
-41 LDREQ
+41 LDLEQ
-46 HAAHGLSWVAAYRA
+46 HSAHGLSWIAAYRA
-60 TLKEMVNWASNLDST
+60 TLKEMVNWPIELENSNS
-75 GTFNETEQLILQITF
+75 FTEIEKLMLEITF

-112 DLGLKNGL
+112 DMGLKNGL
-120 FQETGTEEFNDLIL
+120 FTESGTEEFNDLIL
-134 NGNSTAD
+134 NGNSNKSRLT
-141 RMKLAQLLKDGFSSK
+141 LAGLLKEGFSSK
-156 NFGNSGLDE
+156 NFGNTGLDE
-165 TTSIIQEQ
+165 TTSIVQEQ

-181 VTPNAHEWHLKD
+181 VIPHAHEWHLND
-193 NLIPMSVIEK
+193 DLIPMSIIDK
-203 MSELGVFGLT
+203 MAEMGVFGLT

-239 IGIGSLGTRGDIA
+239 IGVGSLGTRGDIA

-260 TEEQKNKYLPKIA
+260 TEEQKNRFLPKIA
-273 SGEMLPCAVLTEPH
+273 SGEILPCAVLTEPH

-302 GEHYTIT
+302 GTHYSIT

-319 RSDVMMLLART
+319 RSDLMTLLART

-351 DDNMFPD
+351 DNNMFPD
-358 EGISGGEIEVL
+358 
-369 GYKGL
+369 
-374 SMFLAEKQRGD
+374 D
-385 DDNMFPDE
+385 

-407 MKEYEMAFDG
+407 MKEYEMAFDD
-417 FKVKKENLLGEKEGN
+417 FKVKKENLLGEEEGK

-455 AQSAFETAMQYAI
+455 AQSAFETGMQYAI
-468 DRLDTNGGSLYD
+468 DRVTTNGGSLYD

-487 IVSMATE
+487 IVSMVTE

-504 AAREKDKGHRCDLE
+504 AAKEKDKGHRCDLE

-528 VAWACADNGVQIHGG
+528 VAWACADNSVQIHGG

-578 RLVSTNPA
+578 RLVSSNPS

>member
-1 MHELISK
+1 MSELINK
-8 CQKSLITVDKYYD
+8 CQKALITVDRYYD
-21 AALQHV
+21 ASLQQI
-27 RGELIVNGKLSRDN
+27 RSSLLIDGKLSRDN
-41 LDREQ
+41 LDLEQ
-46 HAAHGLSWVAAYRA
+46 HSAHGLSWIAAYRA
-60 TLKEMVNWASNLDST
+60 TLKETVNWAIELENSNS
-75 GTFNETEQLILQITF
+75 FTEVEKLMLEITF

-112 DLGLKNGL
+112 DMGLKNGL
-120 FQETGTEEFNDLIL
+120 FTESGTEEFNDLIL
-134 NGNSTAD
+134 NGNSNKSRLT
-141 RMKLAQLLKDGFSSK
+141 LAGLLKEGFSSK
-156 NFGNSGLDE
+156 NFGNTGLDE
-165 TTSIIQEQ
+165 TTSIVQEQ

-181 VTPNAHEWHLKD
+181 VIPHAHEWHLND
-193 NLIPMSVIEK
+193 DLIPMSIIDK
-203 MSELGVFGLT
+203 MAEMGVFGLT

-239 IGIGSLGTRGDIA
+239 IGVGSLGTRGDIA

-260 TEEQKNKYLPKIA
+260 TEEQKNRFLPKIA
-273 SGEMLPCAVLTEPH
+273 SGEILPCAVLTEPH

-302 GEHYTIT
+302 GTHYSIT

-319 RSDVMMLLART
+319 RSDLMTLLART

-351 DDNMFPD
+351 DN
-358 EGISGGEIEVL
+358 
-369 GYKGL
+369 
-374 SMFLAEKQRGD
+374 
-385 DDNMFPDE
+385 NMFPDE

-407 MKEYEMAFDG
+407 MKEYEMAFDD
-417 FKVKKENLLGEKEGN
+417 FKVKKENLLGEEEGK

-455 AQSAFETAMQYAI
+455 AQSAFETGMQYAI
-468 DRLDTNGGSLYD
+468 DRVTTNGGSLYD

-487 IVSMATE
+487 IVSMVTE

-504 AAREKDKGHRCDLE
+504 AAKEKDKGHRCDLE

-528 VAWACADNGVQIHGG
+528 VAWACADNSVQIHGG

-578 RLVSTNPA
+578 RLVSSNPS

>member
-1 MHELISK
+1 MSELINK
-8 CQKSLITVDKYYD
+8 CQKALITVDRYYD
-21 AALQHV
+21 ASLQQV
-27 RGELIVNGKLSRDN
+27 RSSLLIDGKLSRDN
-41 LDREQ
+41 LDLEQ
-46 HAAHGLSWVAAYRA
+46 HSAHGLSWIAAYRA
-60 TLKEMVNWASNLDST
+60 TLKEMVNWAIELENCNS
-75 GTFNETEQLILQITF
+75 FTEVEKLMLEITF

-112 DLGLKNGL
+112 DMGLKNGL
-120 FQETGTEEFNDLIL
+120 FTESGTEEFNDLIL
-134 NGNSTAD
+134 NGNSNKSRLT
-141 RMKLAQLLKDGFSSK
+141 LAGLLKEGFSSK
-156 NFGNSGLDE
+156 NFGNTGLDE
-165 TTSIIQEQ
+165 TTSIVQEQ

-181 VTPNAHEWHLKD
+181 VIPHAHEWHLND
-193 NLIPMSVIEK
+193 DLIPLSIIDK
-203 MSELGVFGLT
+203 MAEMGVFGLT

-239 IGIGSLGTRGDIA
+239 IGVGSLGTRGDIA

-260 TEEQKNKYLPKIA
+260 TEEQKNRFLPKIA
-273 SGEMLPCAVLTEPH
+273 SGEILPCAVLTEPH

-302 GEHYTIT
+302 GTHYSIT

-319 RSDVMMLLART
+319 RSDLMTLLART

-351 DDNMFPD
+351 DN
-358 EGISGGEIEVL
+358 
-369 GYKGL
+369 
-374 SMFLAEKQRGD
+374 
-385 DDNMFPDE
+385 NMFPDE

-407 MKEYEMAFDG
+407 MKEYEMAFDD
-417 FKVKKENLLGEKEGN
+417 FKVKKENLLGEEEGK

-455 AQSAFETAMQYAI
+455 AQSAFETGMQYAI
-468 DRLDTNGGSLYD
+468 DRVTTNGGSLYD

-487 IVSMATE
+487 IVSMVTE

-528 VAWACADNGVQIHGG
+528 VAWACADNSVQIHGG

-578 RLVSTNPA
+578 RLVSSNPS